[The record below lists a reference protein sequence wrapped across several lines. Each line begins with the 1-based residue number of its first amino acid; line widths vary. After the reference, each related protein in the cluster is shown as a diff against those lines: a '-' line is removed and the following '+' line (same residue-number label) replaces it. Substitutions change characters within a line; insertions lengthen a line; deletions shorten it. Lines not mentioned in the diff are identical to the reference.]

1 MEDARDTGRR
11 ISLIRKATMQ
21 DIDAVAQ
28 IYEAVHDA
36 EEAGALCIG
45 WDRSV
50 YPVRQTALAAL
61 AREDLFVEEE
71 EGAVVGAAIINQ
83 TQVPEYALCP
93 WEYPAQENE
102 VMVLHTLVVD
112 PRCSGRGYGTA
123 FVAFYEEYAGAH
135 GCAYLRMDTQEMNR
149 GARRLYAGLGY
160 REPGIVPCVF
170 NGIPDVRLVCLEK
183 KLDLATQAQ

>member
-1 MEDARDTGRR
+1 MTH
-11 ISLIRKATMQ
+11 IRKATQ
-21 DIDAVAQ
+21 ADIPAVAA
-28 IYEAVHDA
+28 IYDHILTE
-36 EEAGALCIG
+36 EEAGRATIG
-45 WDRSV
+45 WIRGV
-50 YPVRQTALAAL
+50 YPTRQTAQDAL
-61 AREDLFVEEE
+61 DAGDLFVLEAD
-71 EGAVVGAAIINQ
+71 GVVAAAAKINQ
-83 TQVPEYALCP
+83 IQVPEYANAQ
-93 WEYPAQENE
+93 WRYPDAPEGE
-102 VMVLHTLVVD
+102 IMVLHTLVVD